1 MKSSRVLTARLLLLA
16 GTLVAFLGLA
26 GYWLWPRPDTTE
38 LNTVQAALLGVA
50 EDDFHVSA
58 LVAGRDIL
66 YAYSSAEPVY
76 SQSGNII
83 CWRPNGTRS
92 IAGVNTDTMVYVSLR
107 NDELTIVSLPRDLFV
122 SESSNRKLNT
132 MIAAG
137 PDALRSEAENILGV
151 PIDYYVILNLE
162 IFQNLVDALGGV
174 EVNVPQ
180 RMYHYDCTGG
190 LEIDLQP
197 GVQRLDGKQASDFVR
212 FRSMPRGDLD
222 RLENLKQ
229 LAIATLRRL
238 QELHVTAVTRLPALA
253 NTFLTDVETD
263 LLPSDVTA
271 LLPRVGNIRIGTIA
285 TLPTVDDIREDAVGL
300 KTDPA
305 EVESFLASVFG
316 GSARQFAGVPEA
328 PLVVTDR
335 SGSAEALD
343 WYVSRLLAMG
353 VPETRLVIRA
363 EEPDASPTRLLA
375 TMDGLEDAG
384 FYSQLLNAG
393 VQQVNRLGSI
403 EGEVRHLELVLGE
416 DALERTAVL
425 RAPQDPPAPTVL
437 PDTALREVPVQN

>member
-1 MKSSRVLTARLLLLA
+1 MKSSRVLTARLLLSA
-16 GTLVAFLGLA
+16 GTLIAFIGLA
-26 GYWLWPRPDTTE
+26 GFWLWPRPDTTE

-76 SQSGNII
+76 AQNGEII
-83 CWRPNGTRS
+83 CWRPNGSRS
-92 IAGVNTDTMVYVSLR
+92 VAGVNTDTMVYASLR
-107 NDELTIVSLPRDLFV
+107 NDELTLVSLPRDLFID
-122 SESSNRKLNT
+122 ELSNRKLNT
-132 MIAAG
+132 LIAAG
-137 PDALRSEAENILGV
+137 PDALRNEAENILGV

-174 EVNVPQ
+174 EVDVPQ

-197 GVQRLDGKQASDFVR
+197 GLQQLDGKQASDFVR

-253 NTFLTDVETD
+253 NTFITDVETD

-271 LLPRVGNIRIGTIA
+271 LLPRVGSIRIGTIA
-285 TLPTVDDIREDAVGL
+285 TLPTVDDIREGARGL
-300 KTDPA
+300 KADPV
-305 EVESFLASVFG
+305 EIESFLASVFG
-316 GSARQFAGVPEA
+316 GSAREFAGAPEA
-328 PLVVTDR
+328 ALVVTDR
-335 SGSAEALD
+335 SGSSEALD
-343 WYVSRLLAMG
+343 WYVTRLLAMG
-353 VPETRLVIRA
+353 VPEELLVIREAEPDATPTRLV
-363 EEPDASPTRLLA
+363 A
-375 TMDGLEDAG
+375 TLEGWQDAG
-384 FYSQLLNAG
+384 YYSQLLNAG
-393 VQQVNRLGSI
+393 MQQVNRLGSI
-403 EGEVRHLELVLGE
+403 EGEVRHMELVLGE
-416 DALERTAVL
+416 DALERTTVQG
-425 RAPQDPPAPTVL
+425 APGIPLPTVL
-437 PDTALREVPVQN
+437 PDTALRELPVQN